1 MGEEVSAV
9 TLEQIRTAIQAESSL
24 LSLAQA
30 LVPDEAAIAAAL
42 PPVVTLREEYITER
56 GVVAALGLI
65 EGEAFL
71 TALETFAATPLAI
84 DHPLEPYQPG
94 IARQLTWL
102 KTAGLDVGS
111 APARELLDTLAA
123 VGVIQ
128 AAHAATI
135 KALAET
141 VTPISPLMVRR
152 AIFNDDGSRAV

>member
-1 MGEEVSAV
+1 MTVDEIRAAILSDQNL
-9 TLEQIRTAIQAESSL
+9 TLM
-24 LSLAQA
+24 AQA
-30 LVPDEAAIAAAL
+30 PVPNEAAIAAAL
-42 PPVVTLREEYITER
+42 PASVTLREEYITER

-102 KTAGLDVGS
+102 KTAGIDVGS
-111 APARELLDTLAA
+111 TPARELLDTLAA

-128 AAHAATI
+128 AAHVIAI

-141 VTPISPLMVRR
+141 VTPIDPMLVRR

>member
-1 MGEEVSAV
+1 MTIEE
-9 TLEQIRTAIQAESSL
+9 IRAAIQASPEL
-24 LSLAQA
+24 LAMAQA
-30 LVPDEAAIAAAL
+30 GVPDEAAIAAAL
-42 PPVVTLREEYITER
+42 PPIILLREEYITER

-71 TALETFAATPLAI
+71 SALETFAVTPLSSE
-84 DHPLEPYQPG
+84 HPLAPYQPG
-94 IARQLTWL
+94 IARQIAWL

-111 APARELLDTLAA
+111 APARQLLDTLAS

-135 KALAET
+135 KGLAET
-141 VTPISPLMVRR
+141 ATPVDPILVRR

>member
-1 MGEEVSAV
+1 MTVDEIRAAILADQNL
-9 TLEQIRTAIQAESSL
+9 TLM
-24 LSLAQA
+24 AQA
-30 LVPDEAAIAAAL
+30 PVPNEAAIAAAL
-42 PPVVTLREEYITER
+42 PASVTLREEYVTER

-65 EGEAFL
+65 DGEAFL
-71 TALETFAATPLAI
+71 TALEAFATTPLAI

-102 KTAGLDVGS
+102 KTAGIDVGS
-111 APARELLDTLAA
+111 TPARELLDTLAA

-128 AAHAATI
+128 AAHVIAI

-141 VTPISPLMVRR
+141 VTPIDPMLVRR